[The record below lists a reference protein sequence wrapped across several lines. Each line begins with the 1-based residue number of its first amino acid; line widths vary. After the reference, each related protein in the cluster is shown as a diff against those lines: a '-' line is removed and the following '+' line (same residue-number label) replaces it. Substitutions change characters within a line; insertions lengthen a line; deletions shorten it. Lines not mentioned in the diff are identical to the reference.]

1 MQFGRFK
8 KLSANRKTVVL
19 ILKMKVRDKQ
29 LKAQLARHREREQA
43 EYVHHLQTP
52 FERVWVPAIC
62 NQVYAAFSREV
73 RDMVY
78 SELHA
83 EDHSHPMD
91 SFYLSSL
98 NQRVLLRKLNG
109 PVGYPSPCLSPS
121 DRRFVLSEHHLSP
134 HGRDVYS
141 RAYFNKKIVGVA
153 IAKEIVEAWYTRAT
167 FAQTSMKTMFYPYY
181 LCVDRWG
188 LGLRPAHLLRHITL
202 EIQEDKIRD
211 FRFSVRR
218 SGGLRALR
226 GIRGLREV
234 HIKIRSDWD
243 LDNDCV
249 GCGREKRFCKGN
261 FENFLSRNEQYL
273 WRMDNQF
280 VGIASVL
287 PKIAKADV
295 RLLVTYEHDIQKYS
309 PIKLYKTGE
318 ILDPKGWYDILEKY
332 QSVRTPVYWLV
343 HIGLIQDT
351 GSSISGG

>member
-73 RDMVY
+73 RDIVY

-98 NQRVLLRKLNG
+98 NQRFLLRKLNG
-109 PVGYPSPCLSPS
+109 PVGYPSPYLSPS
-121 DRRFVLSEHHLSP
+121 DRRSVLSEHHLSP

-141 RAYFNKKIVGVA
+141 RAYFNKNIVGAA
-153 IAKEIVEAWYTRAT
+153 IAKEIVEAWYKRAT
-167 FAQTSMKTMFYPYY
+167 FADDSRDCMLYHDY
-181 LCVDRWG
+181 LRVDRWG

-202 EIQEDKIRD
+202 ELEEEDVRN
-211 FRFSVRR
+211 FRR
-218 SGGLRALR
+218 SALSSSGLGALR
-226 GIRGLREV
+226 EIRGLRDL
-234 HIKIRSDWD
+234 HIKIRAGSD
-243 LDNDCV
+243 LDMKCLV
-249 GCGREKRFCKGN
+249 CGKDKSLCKGN
-261 FENFLSRNEQYL
+261 FENFLSREDPEH
-273 WRMDNQF
+273 WRMDKRF
-280 VGIASVL
+280 LGITSIL
-287 PKIAKADV
+287 PKITKANP
-295 RLLVTYEHDIQKYS
+295 RLLVTYHHTNQKYP
-309 PIKLYKTGE
+309 PITLHKTGE
-318 ILDPKGWYDILEKY
+318 KLEARGWYDILLEY
-332 QSVRTPVYWLV
+332 SLVRMPVYQLV
-343 HIGLIQDT
+343 HIELTQHT
-351 GSSISGG
+351 GSN